1 LDNTNSTNETRL
13 KEYVETNSIKAEH
26 LVYNESLHTVA
37 DAIRVSG
44 IGIELI
50 AKTIV
55 MVGQQ
60 GETIVAFVPGNTR
73 ASTKRV
79 GRLLNQGPPKI
90 ATAEE
95 ALKITTYPI
104 GGTPFIGYPAIRLV
118 DKKILEVEAVYSGGG
133 SDRSLLKLWTSE
145 ISKFDAKIGRIR
157 K

>member
-1 LDNTNSTNETRL
+1 MSELNLEYETKL
-13 KEYVETNSIKAEH
+13 KEYVNTNKIKAEH
-26 LVYNESLHTVA
+26 LVYEESLHTVA

-55 MVGQQ
+55 MVGQN
-60 GETIVAFVPGNTR
+60 GETIVAFIPGKTR

-79 GRLLNQGPPKI
+79 GKILNQDPPKI
-90 ATAEE
+90 ASAEE
-95 ALKITTYPI
+95 ALETTGYPI

-133 SDRSLLKLWTSE
+133 SDRSLLKFWTSE
-145 ISKFDAKIGRIR
+145 IQKFDVIIGRVR